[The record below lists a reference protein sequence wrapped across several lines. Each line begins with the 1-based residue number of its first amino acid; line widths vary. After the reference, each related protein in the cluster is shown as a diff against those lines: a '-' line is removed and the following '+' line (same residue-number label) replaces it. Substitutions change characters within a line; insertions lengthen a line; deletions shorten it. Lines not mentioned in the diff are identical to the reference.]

1 MNTPITGVIHVGFY
15 PADLDRALHFYC
27 DLLGMKIQRQ
37 LLAPQELP
45 ENAPL
50 YPLRGKPFITYV
62 EAQNGVILEFFSPL
76 PGREAP
82 VDNQNRIGISHIAVG
97 CADVPA
103 LVAQLRAEGV
113 QIDSEPRPDGGA
125 AWVRDPD
132 GNRVEIMGA

>member
-50 YPLRGKPFITYV
+50 YPLRGKPFIT
-62 EAQNGVILEFFSPL
+62 
-76 PGREAP
+76 
-82 VDNQNRIGISHIAVG
+82 
-97 CADVPA
+97 
-103 LVAQLRAEGV
+103 
-113 QIDSEPRPDGGA
+113 
-125 AWVRDPD
+125 
-132 GNRVEIMGA
+132 